1 MADLGFDPTGA
12 PLLRRGGGPAD
23 WVTFLQQA
31 LTAAGFNAGAADGD
45 FGPATQ
51 QAVEAFQTAAGLGA
65 DGIVGD
71 ATWLALAQ
79 ALGAGAATTNRF
91 DPATAPVLRR
101 GSRGEFV
108 AYLQELLIAAGHDP
122 GPVDGIFGPRTEA
135 AVRAFQQANGLQ
147 VDGVVGIQTWT
158 ALDPIAEA
166 HPTDPPVGTP
176 VQGGG
181 GGGAPAPGGTA
192 PGGTVGDPRVSVIA
206 TPDSTVGDDGL
217 RVSWVISNGTTGFV
231 QMIRLE
237 REVLGQGGSIRGAR
251 DINEVVAGGD
261 SLTVD
266 DTVPMGRAP
275 DGETFA
281 VTIASVAVF
290 DVGDGVE
297 RRSPENLEV
306 FTVDDQGNITP
317 GGEAPP
323 SGGGPTTAGDHL
335 TVSISPAERVVDGS
349 LLIDFPTS
357 NVSTVNTVISGLDW
371 SVQSGSD
378 QFNRQG
384 DQGAP
389 LGPGESVTL
398 SDVAPMGPAADE
410 PFAITI
416 TTTVTYF
423 LDDGTELR
431 SAPAQKTV
439 TIDSQGV
446 VGGSAGGGGSGGD
459 LGTPKLQLDLDVFSV
474 DNVLGCNAAVTND
487 GDGLADDVNL
497 SGTLSGAFDD
507 HKERFTPTLGPTEGS
522 VVELGVQLPAD
533 RTDTLLFVFEA
544 QVSSSNAPGAFDST
558 GISVAPDGTISRG

>member
-1 MADLGFDPTGA
+1 VADLGFDPTGA

-31 LTAAGFNAGAADGD
+31 LTAAGFNPGAADGD

-79 ALGAGAATTNRF
+79 ALGPVAATGNRF

-108 AYLQELLIAAGHDP
+108 AYLQQLLIAAGHDP

-135 AVRAFQQANGLQ
+135 AVREFQQANGLQ

-181 GGGAPAPGGTA
+181 GGAPAPGGTA
-192 PGGTVGDPRVSVIA
+192 PGGTIGDPRVTVIA
-206 TPDSTVGDDGL
+206 TPDSTIGDDGNL
-217 RVSWVISNGTTGFV
+217 RVAWVISNATTGFV
-231 QMIRLE
+231 RMTRLE
-237 REVLGQGGSIRGAR
+237 REVLGEGGSISGAR
-251 DINEVVAGGD
+251 ELNEVVAGGE

-275 DGETFA
+275 DGETF
-281 VTIASVAVF
+281 VITIASVVVF

-297 RRSPENLEV
+297 RRSPENLEA
-306 FTVDDQGNITP
+306 FTIDDRGNVTP
-317 GGEAPP
+317 GGAAPP

-349 LLIDFPTS
+349 LQIDFPTS

-378 QFNRQG
+378 QLNRQG

-389 LGPGESVTL
+389 LGPGEAVTL
-398 SDVAPMGPAADE
+398 SDVTPMGPAADE

-416 TTTVTYF
+416 TATVTYF
-423 LDDGTELR
+423 LDNGTELR

-439 TIDSQGV
+439 TIDAQGV
-446 VGGSAGGGGSGGD
+446 VGGSAGGGGSGD
-459 LGTPKLQLDLDVFSV
+459 LGTPRLRLDLDVFSV

-497 SGTLSGAFDD
+497 SGTLSGAFND
-507 HKERFTPTLGPTEGS
+507 HKERLTPTLGPTEGS

-544 QVSSSNAPGAFDST
+544 QVTSSNAAGAFDST
-558 GISVAPDGTISRG
+558 GISVAPDGTINRG